1 MKQSKTFVEISKK
14 MEALSKNAK
23 GQLKGGFAVFSGY
36 GGPGDPEKPT
46 DPSLNPSCT
55 NNCNCTNDKKKCGN
69 SKCSIVIK

>member
-36 GGPGDPEKPT
+36 GGLEKPA
-46 DPSLNPSCT
+46 DSNSSCT
-55 NNCNCTNDKKKCGN
+55 NICTSNGDCTNTRNCTGQNVSCP
-69 SKCSIVIK
+69 S